1 MASHGTGPSFAP
13 LRRKEYRSR
22 RILRQESDRVSPQHA
37 YPPDHRRHAE
47 VAVAGVD
54 GERDGAVAAA
64 VAQHL
69 TDGDAAGAADTPSGT
84 RLNRACPE
92 HESPAATQR

>member
-1 MASHGTGPSFAP
+1 
-13 LRRKEYRSR
+13 
-22 RILRQESDRVSPQHA
+22 V
-37 YPPDHRRHAE
+37 E

-69 TDGDAAGAADTPSGT
+69 IDGDAAGELIPPDS
-84 RLNRACPE
+84 
-92 HESPAATQR
+92 H

>member
-22 RILRQESDRVSPQHA
+22 RILRQESDRISPQHA
-37 YPPDHRRHAE
+37 YSPDLRCHAE

-64 VAQHL
+64 VVRWHRWLAARA
-69 TDGDAAGAADTPSGT
+69 DGSLD
-84 RLNRACPE
+84 R
-92 HESPAATQR
+92 SP